1 MSVPSFLLRLRA
13 LGAVAAAA
21 AALRILRFPAARRI
35 LAGRGAAGDP
45 SEVLRAVDSAA
56 RFVPGA
62 TCLARSLAA
71 RSLGH
76 PSRVLLGVSREGGFS
91 AHAWIE
97 GTDGGAH
104 LPVAVL

>member
-1 MSVPSFLLRLRA
+1 MRLLLRLRA
-13 LGAVAAAA
+13 LAALAAAVT
-21 AALRILRFPAARRI
+21 ALRTLPFRSARRV

-45 SEVLRAVDSAA
+45 AEVLRAVDSAA

-76 PSRVLLGVSREGGFS
+76 PSSVLLGVSREGGFS